1 VNRQVLAA
9 SATAAGALVLVGAF
23 AGGYAIAHDHVV
35 TRVITKTVTPPPV
48 TRTRVRVVIR
58 RAKPPTATRTA
69 AASPVPSATIAG
81 STISFPCKVE
91 QTGGGGEVYE
101 VITDSGA
108 AYSGTVEVSF
118 YGPTGSGEIFP
129 PVSLPGTAPA
139 GSAANWHT
147 VPPADIGASA
157 EPSGCIAQ
165 AAG

>member
-1 VNRQVLAA
+1 MNRQVLAA
-9 SATAAGALVLVGAF
+9 SASAAGALVLVGAF

-58 RAKPPTATRTA
+58 RALPRAVARP
-69 AASPVPSATIAG
+69 AASPSPSAAATV
-81 STISFPCKVE
+81 STISFACKVE

-101 VITDSGA
+101 ITADSGA

-118 YGPTGSGEIFP
+118 YGPSGSGQTFP
-129 PVSLPGTAPA
+129 PAWLPGTAPG

-147 VPPADIGASA
+147 VPPSDIGASA
-157 EPSGCIAQ
+157 EPFGCIGQ